1 VGVAVALIGAPPSLV
16 SMPLSV
22 GVGVPLPEPVGGA
35 VGDMPPDGVAVPLP
49 EPVGGAVGDM
59 PPDGV
64 AVPLPE
70 PVVVG
75 VADTD
80 TLGVADGLAAG
91 EAVAAHDGD
100 GVEVAVGDGR
110 VDGTTPA
117 AVFGLAEVAVPAVLA
132 LGSTSRLLQCSIR
145 DAGQAAEGAALADDA
160 ALLDAIGPRLVGEA

>member
-22 GVGVPLPEPVGGA
+22 GVG
-35 VGDMPPDGVAVPLP
+35 VPLP